1 MDHWP
6 IKQAQ
11 KNPIIQKSYLLKTF
25 TLYSKLIVDW
35 ENLYLYLQYKSDAD
49 PALYINPEQPL
60 IAATNISQDDIEK
73 QEARVV
79 DTRKKLAQAIEALY
93 GWMIAKMILHF
104 LLKVSI
110 F

>member
-1 MDHWP
+1 MCLNWSSF
-6 IKQAQ
+6 QCTATS
-11 KNPIIQKSYLLKTF
+11 NC
-25 TLYSKLIVDW
+25 
-35 ENLYLYLQYKSDAD
+35 LYLQYKSDAD

-93 GWMIAKMILHF
+93 G
-104 LLKVSI
+104 
-110 F
+110 